1 MMIKET
7 LRHILATLFVIAAP
21 LPAFASEAGGEGYD
35 WAGFGWQIVNFAILA
50 TLLVVFARKPLRD
63 YLKARTESIKKSIE
77 EARQARELAEKAL
90 AEVHERLK
98 VKDREIAEVVAAAE
112 TSGQKEKEALI
123 KEGERLAQKLI
134 EQARSNIDYELKQAK
149 EAIKAEAVELAMEL
163 AEKKIKDKLG
173 EEEQKKLFE
182 DALQRLERRS

>member
-1 MMIKET
+1 MMRKET
-7 LRHILATLFVIAAP
+7 PRHILATLFVAAAP
-21 LPAFASEAGGEGYD
+21 ALAFASEAGGEGYD
-35 WAGFGWQIVNFAILA
+35 WAGFGWQLVNFAILA
-50 TLLVVFARKPLRD
+50 TLLVVFVRKPLRD

-123 KEGERLAQKLI
+123 EEGERLAQKLI
-134 EQARSNIDYELKQAK
+134 EQARSNIDYELKQAR